1 MRGKEGWDIVLDR
14 IFFKDIRV
22 EAVVG
27 IWEWERRI
35 TQTVSIDLEFA
46 TDARKAAESDSIK
59 GTLDYKRVAKRVIEY
74 VGNTQFNL
82 VESLAESLAALIVRE
97 FGVPWVQVSVAKP
110 GAVEGSREVGVVIS
124 RSADDYD

>member
-1 MRGKEGWDIVLDR
+1 MSVPAHEDVDLDR
-14 IFFKDIRV
+14 IFFRDIRV

-46 TDARKAAESDSIK
+46 TDVRKAAASDSIE

-74 VGNTQFNL
+74 VANTKFRL
-82 VESLAESLAALIVRE
+82 VESLADSLAALVVKE
-97 FGVPWVQVSVAKP
+97 FGVSWVQVSVAKP
-110 GAVEGSREVGVVIS
+110 GAVEGSREVGVIVS
-124 RSADDYD
+124 RTADDYD

>member
-1 MRGKEGWDIVLDR
+1 MRATHEDIFLDR
-14 IFFKDIRV
+14 IFLRDIRV

-46 TDARKAAESDSIK
+46 TDARKAAASDSIE

-74 VGNTQFNL
+74 VGNAEFQL
-82 VESLAESLAALIVRE
+82 VESLADSLAAVIVRE
-97 FGVPWVQVSVAKP
+97 FGVAWVQVSVAKP
-110 GAVEGSREVGVVIS
+110 GAVEGSREVGIIIS
-124 RSADDYD
+124 RTADDYD